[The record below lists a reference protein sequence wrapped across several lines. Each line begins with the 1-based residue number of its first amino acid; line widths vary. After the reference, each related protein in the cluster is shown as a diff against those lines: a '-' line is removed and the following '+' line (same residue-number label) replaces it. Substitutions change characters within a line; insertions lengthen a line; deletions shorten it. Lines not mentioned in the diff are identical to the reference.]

1 MSLLVS
7 EIPAPILRTR
17 LYEAL
22 EVYVSAMHYPRGV
35 EHSRAPMWAEHM
47 LRDGWRA
54 VAAFQIPDT
63 GPGAAVATD
72 DAATAMDDATA
83 AMDDATAIPEAARL
97 VGIAYGYHGAPAYW
111 WDRQVR
117 SAVRDT
123 AGPEGTRLMSD
134 YFELTEIH
142 VAPSAQGKG
151 IGAALLTRLLSG
163 LAESR
168 VLLSTPEVPEE
179 QNRAWQLYRR
189 MGFEDVLRHFRFVG
203 DRRDFAVLGRTLP
216 LP

>member
-7 EIPAPILRTR
+7 EIPAPVLRAR

-22 EVYVSAMHYPRGV
+22 EIYVAAMHYPRGV

-54 VAAFQIPDT
+54 VAAFEIPDS
-63 GPGAAVATD
+63 GPRAT
-72 DAATAMDDATA
+72 TAMDDVATA
-83 AMDDATAIPEAARL
+83 IDDATAIPDGARL

-123 AGPEGTRLMSD
+123 AGPPGTRLMSD

-163 LAESR
+163 LTESR

-179 QNRAWQLYRR
+179 RNRAWQLYRR
-189 MGFEDVLRHFRFVG
+189 MGFEDVLRHFRFLG

>member
-7 EIPAPILRTR
+7 EIPAPVLRAR

-22 EVYVSAMHYPRGV
+22 EIYVAAMHYPRGV

-54 VAAFQIPDT
+54 VAAFEIPDN
-63 GPGAAVATD
+63 GPRATTTMDDVAT
-72 DAATAMDDATA
+72 TT
-83 AMDDATAIPEAARL
+83 DDATAIPDGARL

-123 AGPEGTRLMSD
+123 AGPPGTRLMSD

-163 LAESR
+163 LTESR
-168 VLLSTPEVPEE
+168 VLLSTPEVPDER
-179 QNRAWQLYRR
+179 NRAWQLYRR
-189 MGFEDVLRHFRFVG
+189 MGFEDVLRHFRFLG